1 MRKTIQIK
9 LSPEEYSNKDTLVK
23 KICLESGI
31 DKSFLSYKI
40 IKESLDCRKK
50 PLYNLSIVCSNN
62 NDLPNNKPLPFLD
75 VRNSSEV
82 LIIGAGPC
90 GLAAALRLIQKG
102 LKPIIIERGK
112 PVEERKKDIATICR
126 NGEINEE
133 SNFCFGEGGAGAFSD
148 GKLYT
153 RSNKKGNVDEVLSL
167 LVYFGADA
175 QILRQSH
182 AHIGTD
188 KLAHILKNIRETII
202 KCGGEYLFETKVEDF
217 MLEGN
222 KVVGVITSEGEEIPA
237 HKTILATGHS
247 ARDIYQ
253 LFYDNNWE
261 IEAKPFAVGVRVE
274 HPQMLINQ
282 IQYHSSNPSPLLP
295 PATYSLAF
303 NTEERGVFSFCMC
316 PGGIVVP
323 AMDRQGIMS
332 VNGMS
337 NSLRS
342 GEKGNAAIVVSVN
355 EKDASK
361 YSDFGALSLM
371 KLQEEWET
379 SLYINKQIA
388 PAQRITDFIRG
399 KTSST
404 LCSSSYMPGLASFNL
419 KEGLPKFIAE
429 NLAMG
434 FMDFNLKMK
443 GFITEEALLI
453 GLESRTSSPVRI
465 PRGANLQHTQLRN
478 LYPCGEG
485 AGYAGGITS
494 SALDGINA
502 AEKIATELGV

>member
-9 LSPEEYSNKDTLVK
+9 LSPEDYSNKEILEK
-23 KICLESGI
+23 QICLASGI

-40 IKESLDCRKK
+40 VKESLDCRKK

-102 LKPIIIERGK
+102 LKPVIIERGK

-167 LVYFGADA
+167 LVYFGADE

-282 IQYHSSNPSPLLP
+282 IQYHSSNPSHLLP
-295 PATYSLAF
+295 PASYSLAF

-355 EKDASK
+355 EKDSKK

-388 PAQRITDFIRG
+388 PAQRITDFIKG

-404 LCSSSYMPGLASFNL
+404 LCSSSYMPGLTSFNL
-419 KEGLPKFIAE
+419 KEGLPKFIAD
-429 NLAMG
+429 NLALG
-434 FMDFNLKMK
+434 FMDFDKKMK

-465 PRGANLQHTQLRN
+465 PRGANLQHSQLRN

-494 SALDGINA
+494 SALDGINT

>member
-167 LVYFGADA
+167 LVYFGADE

-303 NTEERGVFSFCMC
+303 NTEERGVFFFLYVSWRNSCS
-316 PGGIVVP
+316 G
-323 AMDRQGIMS
+323 
-332 VNGMS
+332 NG
-337 NSLRS
+337 
-342 GEKGNAAIVVSVN
+342 
-355 EKDASK
+355 
-361 YSDFGALSLM
+361 
-371 KLQEEWET
+371 
-379 SLYINKQIA
+379 
-388 PAQRITDFIRG
+388 
-399 KTSST
+399 
-404 LCSSSYMPGLASFNL
+404 
-419 KEGLPKFIAE
+419 
-429 NLAMG
+429 
-434 FMDFNLKMK
+434 
-443 GFITEEALLI
+443 
-453 GLESRTSSPVRI
+453 
-465 PRGANLQHTQLRN
+465 
-478 LYPCGEG
+478 
-485 AGYAGGITS
+485 
-494 SALDGINA
+494 
-502 AEKIATELGV
+502 